1 MIKIENEFPP
11 VKLKEW
17 KQQLEKDLS
26 ADQLNKLESWDEFQD
41 LMSNA
46 ILNSENSKVELSK
59 IGQFPFTKGYG
70 NKNFDFYNS
79 QTIIF
84 EEEEKCNSIALECL
98 MKGCSSIQ
106 FDLGDF
112 TILNLDVLF
121 NEIDFRYI
129 SCFIS
134 IRNSK
139 QYDLIKTYF
148 GSIFPENLFISYD
161 HFEFRN
167 NDLLDILIEELKFKQ
182 FKTFVISGHY
192 LHDTGANAT
201 QEIAFSLAVGNFY
214 LNELLSKGLDIDQ
227 ALACIHFTFGVSGDY
242 LVEISKIRAFRKV
255 WSLMVSKY
263 EPKHMCSF
271 VTYITSFTALSN
283 KSITDKYTNLI
294 RQTSEVLAAMHA
306 DVDRI
311 NVTPYENLLGDS
323 DKKFSRKMA
332 INIPLI
338 LIEESKI
345 NGDIDVLGGSYT
357 VEDITNQLCEN
368 SWKLFGDMEQLGG
381 IQENEAKTYLKNL
394 ILEKRLLKKSKIESK
409 ELIYVGVNKYQTT
422 ENVESTLTNYPEYM
436 NLPFFNI
443 EM

>member
-1 MIKIENEFPP
+1 
-11 VKLKEW
+11 
-17 KQQLEKDLS
+17 
-26 ADQLNKLESWDEFQD
+26 
-41 LMSNA
+41 
-46 ILNSENSKVELSK
+46 
-59 IGQFPFTKGYG
+59 
-70 NKNFDFYNS
+70 
-79 QTIIF
+79 
-84 EEEEKCNSIALECL
+84 
-98 MKGCSSIQ
+98 
-106 FDLGDF
+106 
-112 TILNLDVLF
+112 
-121 NEIDFRYI
+121 
-129 SCFIS
+129 
-134 IRNSK
+134 
-139 QYDLIKTYF
+139 
-148 GSIFPENLFISYD
+148 
-161 HFEFRN
+161 
-167 NDLLDILIEELKFKQ
+167 
-182 FKTFVISGHY
+182 
-192 LHDTGANAT
+192 
-201 QEIAFSLAVGNFY
+201 
-214 LNELLSKGLDIDQ
+214 
-227 ALACIHFTFGVSGDY
+227 
-242 LVEISKIRAFRKV
+242 
-255 WSLMVSKY
+255 MVSKY